1 MTRTLALGALALTLG
16 LASPLAT
23 AHDDNA
29 AYFLLGAAVGST
41 IQQERGA
48 YRGSAYRHHGQR
60 YVADPQR
67 HRWRATKRHHRRHH
81 ARHHAHRDHRFCH
94 DRRHYQVHRNGVRQD
109 YWRDEESRDHRHYRD
124 DRDRPRRYR

>member
-16 LASPLAT
+16 LASPLAA

-48 YRGSAYRHHGQR
+48 YLGSVDRHHGHR
-60 YVADPQR
+60 YLSYQQR
-67 HRWRATKRHHRRHH
+67 HRWRAIKRHHHRHH
-81 ARHHAHRDHRFCH
+81 SRHHAHRDHRHGRDCG
-94 DRRHYQVHRNGVRQD
+94 HYQAHRNGYRQD
-109 YWRDEESRDHRHYRD
+109 YWRDDGLRHHRN